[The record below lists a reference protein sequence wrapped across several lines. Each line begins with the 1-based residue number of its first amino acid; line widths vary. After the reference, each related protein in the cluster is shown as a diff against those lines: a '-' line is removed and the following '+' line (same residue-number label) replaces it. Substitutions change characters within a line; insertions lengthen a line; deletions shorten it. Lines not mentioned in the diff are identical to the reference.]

1 MEELMDLIAADQ
13 SASEVSDKIKEILY
27 AKTAEKIDEYRPH
40 VNNSVLNI
48 ETEE

>member
-13 SASEVSDKIKEILY
+13 SPSEISDKIKDILY
-27 AKTAEKIDEYRPH
+27 AKTAEKIEGLRPE
-40 VNNSVLNI
+40 VANSMFNT

>member
-40 VNNSVLNI
+40 VYNSVFNI